1 MSVLPLKDRLVFDRA
16 KGTIMDETRRYMLI
30 RPEALMGIF
39 TRLPPGEA
47 MVALQAFMA
56 SVHQMG
62 FDSASAY
69 ARHAGGTGE
78 GLVKIVEDSAPDLGW
93 GRWRFD
99 LAPRRLVLT
108 VEGTPFAA
116 GHGPSKTPVCHAIV
130 GMVRA
135 VAGLV
140 FERPVSAEE
149 TRCAATGAPDCR
161 FEAKPA

>member
-1 MSVLPLKDRLVFDRA
+1 MSVQSFKDRLVFDA
-16 KGTIMDETRRYMLI
+16 AHGTIMDETRRYMLI

-39 TRLPPGEA
+39 TRLPPGDA
-47 MVALQAFMA
+47 GMALQAFMA

-62 FDSASAY
+62 SDSARAY
-69 ARHAGGTGE
+69 AEHAGGTGE
-78 GLVKIVEDSAPDLGW
+78 GLVKIVEASAPELGW

-99 LAPRRLVLT
+99 LAPRRLSLV
-108 VEGTPFAA
+108 VENSPFAA
-116 GHGPSKTPVCHAIV
+116 GHGPSKTPVCHAIA